1 MQSWIKLQK
10 RKTDTDKYQK
20 LLFKNDCIDVRNDI
34 QENVEDVMLSWKSP
48 NSEATVSFL
57 FSKGDL
63 LCFLKVW
70 MFVLG
75 L

>member
-34 QENVEDVMLSWKSP
+34 QENVEDVMLS
-48 NSEATVSFL
+48 
-57 FSKGDL
+57 
-63 LCFLKVW
+63 
-70 MFVLG
+70 
-75 L
+75 